1 MSLNRFQKNYHTDMK
16 IKYFYINS
24 DVEICVVIGELPKG
38 LNERNRVAQSAIPIK
53 NQKRG
58 WQILYQHKDKTSIK
72 HSEFY
77 PTNYPVVYSP
87 EKNLI
92 LN

>member
-1 MSLNRFQKNYHTDMK
+1 MK

-24 DVEICVVIGELPKG
+24 DVEICVIIGDLPKG
-38 LNERNRVAQSAIPIK
+38 LSERNRVTQSAIPIK

-58 WQILYQHKDKTSIK
+58 WQILYDTHGKGVK

-77 PTNYPVVYSP
+77 PTNHPTIYSA
-87 EKNLI
+87 ELNKI

>member
-1 MSLNRFQKNYHTDMK
+1 MK

-58 WQILYQHKDKTSIK
+58 WQILYMAHEKNVK

-77 PTNYPVVYSP
+77 KLNYPVVYSA
-87 EKNLI
+87 ELNQI